1 MREGCGKPDIGAISG
16 DEGERN
22 FQRVQPLGD
31 RKTFLPDEPDI
42 EQRKIRGAVGDHLKC
57 TGDVSRGPG
66 HFHSETKNPVFEV
79 ERNDRVVLDD
89 QDIVGY
95 AIGGNVHHLAS
106 KSSRI
111 KHCTNSDRPRRPRI
125 TNPAAGSPDETITSP
140 RRLSVHLCTQQSDVS
155 GYRDDRE
162 TREHGMIVQTKA
174 PNGIERPDNNLLRR
188 LNAGDF
194 ALIAPHLVPDEAEA
208 NELLYNPGDDVDTVH
223 FPCGP
228 SLASYLVANED
239 GRDVETILVGREGAV
254 GGIVSLGYLP
264 AFTRITV
271 KFGGP
276 FARLPVGKLDAAKT
290 TSVSLRNVF
299 ARYADCLLAQMFQST
314 ACNAIHSIEQRTAKW
329 IIAAI
334 ERTNGDN
341 IVPLTHEQLA
351 TLLGV
356 GRSYVS
362 RVIQTFKAEGVLE
375 TRRGSIL
382 VRNSEAL
389 QMRAC
394 LCNETVKNHF
404 EEVLRGVYPTEA
416 TGK

>member
-1 MREGCGKPDIGAISG
+1 M
-16 DEGERN
+16 
-22 FQRVQPLGD
+22 
-31 RKTFLPDEPDI
+31 
-42 EQRKIRGAVGDHLKC
+42 
-57 TGDVSRGPG
+57 
-66 HFHSETKNPVFEV
+66 
-79 ERNDRVVLDD
+79 
-89 QDIVGY
+89 
-95 AIGGNVHHLAS
+95 
-106 KSSRI
+106 
-111 KHCTNSDRPRRPRI
+111 
-125 TNPAAGSPDETITSP
+125 
-140 RRLSVHLCTQQSDVS
+140 
-155 GYRDDRE
+155 
-162 TREHGMIVQTKA
+162 MQTKA
-174 PNGIERPDNNLLRR
+174 ANDSDDRPDNNLLRR

-194 ALIAPHLVPDEAEA
+194 ALIAPHLAPNETEA

-254 GGIVSLGYLP
+254 GGIVSLGHLP
-264 AFTRITV
+264 AYTRIIV

-276 FARLPVGKLDAAKT
+276 FVRLPIRKLDAAKT
-290 TSVSLRNVF
+290 ASVSLRNVF
-299 ARYADCLLAQMFQST
+299 ARYADCMLAQMFQST

-329 IIAAI
+329 IISAM

-362 RVIQTFKAEGVLE
+362 RVIQTFKVEEILE

-382 VRNSEAL
+382 VRNREAL

-394 LCNETVKNHF
+394 PCNESVKNHF
-404 EEVLRGVYPTEA
+404 EEVLRGVYPADEA
-416 TGK
+416 GKG